1 MADILADL
9 QDSFTSNDVCRQH
22 VLIVKIEEW
31 SRIRIDANN
40 AKMINDCLEKVLSIY
55 YSHSFL
61 GCSLCKSNDRM
72 IWTSLLASFLDSKKV
87 LDNSSRLGLKDILL
101 VEFTLSG
108 ESIYLIDVLLQMN
121 TAVSTP
127 DFAAAVTKRIFS
139 MDKTIFKS
147 YVNTIRILM
156 LYKWLDLNFPHIV
169 KPTQEQLSRKYLD
182 ADSIFRWMRKRIP
195 TKIKLAYWKTC
206 TTNEKIQML
215 LNAFDLSTL
224 AKLLNPCSDDDVEG
238 KNNDNAGNQVKIQRH
253 KQKEKR
259 KLKAKHRLSAH
270 DGVYSAKCK
279 KGNRAFENMNT
290 PDVDIESIINHEL
303 AEEEIYEIHT
313 NSKRELPTDSPELN
327 TKRRK
332 LTGNTN
338 VETINEVPEFLRLDD
353 SPSVMEDSGDNKG
366 EDDTPLEANIPTK
379 INNTISPMG
388 SPDTPRKRK
397 SATPIPDKGEIGS
410 NISSPTTANQRERN
424 MDQTDSL
431 AYISL
436 DGLIGGSGS
445 SLDGKPV
452 VSTTPTRGD
461 ETQSRNTPRKRKSAT
476 PIPDKGEI
484 GSNISSPTTANQR
497 ERNMD
502 QTDSL
507 AYISLDGL
515 IGGSGSSLDGKP
527 VVSTTPTRGD
537 ETQSRN
543 TPRKRK
549 SATPIPDKGEI
560 GSNISSPTTANQRE
574 RNMDQTDSLAY
585 ISLDE
590 GEIGSNISSPTTANQ
605 RERNMDQTDSL
616 AYISLDGLIGGSGS
630 SLDGKPVVSTTPTR
644 GDETQSRNTPRKRK
658 SATPIP
664 DKGEIGSNIS
674 SPTTANQRERN
685 MDQTDSLAYI
695 SLDGLIGGS
704 GSSLDGKPVVST
716 TPTRGDE
723 TQSRNTPRKRKSAT
737 PIPDKGEIGSNISS
751 PTTANQRERNMDQTD
766 SLAYISLDGLIG
778 GSGSSLDGKPVVST
792 TPTRGDETQSRNTPR
807 KRKSAT
813 PIPDK
818 GEIGS
823 NISSPTTANQ
833 RERNMDQTDSLAY
846 ISLDGLIGG
855 SGSSL
860 DGKPVVSTTPT
871 RGDETQ
877 SRNTPRKRKSAT
889 PIPDKG
895 EIGSNISSPTT
906 ANQRERN
913 MDQTD
918 SLAYISLDG
927 LIGGSGSS
935 LDGKPVVS
943 TTPTRGDE
951 TQSRNTPRKRKSAT
965 PIPDKGEI
973 GSNISSP
980 TTANQRERNMDQTD
994 SLAYISL
1001 DGLIGGSGSSLDGKP
1016 VVSTTPT
1023 RGDETQ
1029 SRNTPRKRKSATP
1042 IPDKGEIGSNISS
1055 PTTANQRERNMDQ
1068 TDSLAYISLDGLIG
1082 GSGSSLDGKPVV
1094 STTPTRG
1101 DETQSRNTP
1110 RKRKSATPI
1119 PDKGEIGSN
1128 ISSPTTANQRER
1140 NMDQT
1145 DSLAYIS
1152 LDGLIGG
1159 SGSSL
1164 DGKPVVSTTPTR
1176 GDETQ
1181 SRNTPRKRKSAT
1193 PIPDKGEIGSNIS
1206 SPTTANQRERNMDQT
1221 DSLAYISLDGLI
1233 GGSGSSLDGK
1243 PVVSTTPTRGDETQ
1257 SRNTPRKRRSAT
1269 PIPDKG
1275 EIGSNISSPT
1285 TANQRERNM
1294 DQTDSLAYISL
1305 DGLIGGSGS
1314 SLDGKPVVSTTPT
1327 RGDET
1332 QSRNTPR
1339 KRKSATPIP
1348 DKGEI
1353 GSNISSPTTAN
1364 QRERN
1369 MDQTDSLAYISLDG
1383 LIGGSGSSLDGKPV
1397 VSTTPTR
1404 GDETQSRNTPR
1415 KRKSATPIPDKGEIG
1430 SNISSPTTANQRER
1444 NMDQTDSLAYISLDG
1459 LIGGSGSSLD
1469 GKPVVS
1475 TTPTRG
1481 DETQSRNTP
1490 RKRKSATPIPHKG
1503 EIGSNISSPTTANQR
1518 ERNMDQTDSLA
1529 YISLDGL
1536 IGGSGSSL
1544 DGKPVVSTTP
1554 TRGDETQS
1562 RNIPRKRRSATPIPD
1577 KGEIGSNIS
1586 SPTTANQ
1593 RERNMDQT
1601 DSLAYISLDGLI
1613 GGSGSSLDGKPV
1625 VSTTPTRGD
1634 ETQSRNTPRKRKSA
1648 TPIPDKGEIGSNIS
1662 SPTTANQRERNMDQT
1677 DSLAYI
1683 SLDGLIGGSG
1693 SSLDGKP
1700 VVSTTPTR
1708 GDETQSRNT
1717 PRKRKSAT
1725 PIPDKGEIG
1734 SNISSPTTA
1743 NQRERNMDQTDSLAY
1758 ISLDGLIGGSGSSLD
1773 GKPVVS
1779 TTPTRGDETQSRN
1792 TPRKRKSATPIP
1804 DKGEIGSNI
1813 SSPTTANQRER
1824 NMDQTDSLAYISLD
1838 GLIGG
1843 SGSSLDG
1850 KPVVSTTPTRG
1861 DETQSR
1867 NTPRKRKSATPIP
1880 DKGEIGSN
1888 ISSPTTA
1895 NQRERNMD
1903 QTDSLAYI
1911 SLDGLIGG
1919 SGSSL
1924 DGKPVVSTTPTRG
1937 DETQIRNIP
1946 RKRRSAT
1953 PIPDKGEIGSNISSP
1968 TTANQRER
1976 NMDQTDSLAYIRL
1989 DEGEIG
1995 SNISSPTTANQRE
2008 RNMDQTDS
2016 LAYISLDGLI
2026 GGSGSSLDG
2035 KPVVSTT
2042 PTRGDETQSRNTP
2055 RKRKSAT
2062 PIPDKGEIG
2071 SNISSPTTANQRERN
2086 MVCDAVA
2093 MVPVVDIGL
2102 NGIALETSGML
2113 VAERKMYV
2121 GRMLFRIN
2129 GEVFT
2134 ILHVRQQ

>member
-585 ISLDE
+585 ISLDGLIGGSGSSLDGKPVVSTTPTRGDE
-590 GEIGSNISSPTTANQ
+590 TQSRNTPRKRKSATPIPDKGEIGSNISSPTTANQ

-1490 RKRKSATPIPHKG
+1490 RKRKSATPIP
-1503 EIGSNISSPTTANQR
+1503 
-1518 ERNMDQTDSLA
+1518 
-1529 YISLDGL
+1529 
-1536 IGGSGSSL
+1536 
-1544 DGKPVVSTTP
+1544 
-1554 TRGDETQS
+1554 
-1562 RNIPRKRRSATPIPD
+1562 D

-1758 ISLDGLIGGSGSSLD
+1758 ISLD
-1773 GKPVVS
+1773 
-1779 TTPTRGDETQSRN
+1779 
-1792 TPRKRKSATPIP
+1792 
-1804 DKGEIGSNI
+1804 
-1813 SSPTTANQRER
+1813 
-1824 NMDQTDSLAYISLD
+1824 
-1838 GLIGG
+1838 
-1843 SGSSLDG
+1843 
-1850 KPVVSTTPTRG
+1850 
-1861 DETQSR
+1861 
-1867 NTPRKRKSATPIP
+1867 
-1880 DKGEIGSN
+1880 
-1888 ISSPTTA
+1888 
-1895 NQRERNMD
+1895 
-1903 QTDSLAYI
+1903 
-1911 SLDGLIGG
+1911 
-1919 SGSSL
+1919 
-1924 DGKPVVSTTPTRG
+1924 
-1937 DETQIRNIP
+1937 
-1946 RKRRSAT
+1946 
-1953 PIPDKGEIGSNISSP
+1953 
-1968 TTANQRER
+1968 
-1976 NMDQTDSLAYIRL
+1976 
-1989 DEGEIG
+1989 EGEIG